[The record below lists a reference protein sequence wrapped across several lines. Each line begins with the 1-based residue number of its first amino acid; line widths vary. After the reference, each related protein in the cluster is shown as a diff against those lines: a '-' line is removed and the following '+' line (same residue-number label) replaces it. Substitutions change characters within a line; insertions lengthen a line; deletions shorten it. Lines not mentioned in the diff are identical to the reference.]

1 MKEIK
6 AFIKP
11 KRLGNVVEALK
22 EKGFDCVTLSE
33 CEGTG
38 SYKREDSTPSLKYL
52 FTDSKIIKLE
62 IVCQDDKQQ
71 DIIQIICKSASTD
84 YPGDGI
90 IYVTDVIEA
99 FKIKTCISLT
109 K

>member
-11 KRLGNVVEALK
+11 KRLGNVVEALR

-38 SYKREDSTPSLKYL
+38 SYKREDSSPSLKFH

-62 IVCQDDKQQ
+62 IVCQDEKTDE
-71 DIIQIICKSASTD
+71 IVQIICKNAST
-84 YPGDGI
+84 PSSGDGI

-99 FKIKTCISLT
+99 FKIKTCKSLN
-109 K
+109 